1 MIRNPRQI
9 QLMRL
14 GVASLCLANFGGD
27 SSSDSSTRTDNQT
40 QNNTAS
46 TDKRNTVADQA
57 IGLSGDNNTI
67 DRSTNSLTQFNDSSN
82 RSTSSITSFLDN
94 SNRSTNFSD
103 SSNRSTTDNSDRS
116 TSFTDN
122 SNRSTNTTVTDY
134 GSVGAS
140 IGMAGVMTT
149 QAFDTAQLGIKGAID
164 SLQVVSN
171 NNLTAVSKAFDMAK
185 SSAANAQTSGA
196 QMLGFATS
204 ALADTQQALANAKD
218 GGQSKTVMYAL
229 LAVTAIGVA
238 FAFKK

>member
-27 SSSDSSTRTDNQT
+27 SSSDSSTRTDNNT
-40 QNNTAS
+40 QNNIQS
-46 TDKRNTVADQA
+46 TDKRAVGSDQA
-57 IGLSGDNNTI
+57 VALTGDGNTI

-82 RSTSSITSFLDN
+82 RSTSSITSFLDT
-94 SNRSTNFSD
+94 SNRSTNFAD

-116 TSFTDN
+116 TNFTDN

-134 GSVGAS
+134 GSIGSS
-140 IGMAGVMTT
+140 IGLAGSMSTA
-149 QAFDTAQLGIKGAID
+149 AFNTAQLGIKGAID
-164 SLQVVSN
+164 TLQLESN

-196 QMLGFATS
+196 QMLGFATT

-218 GGQSKTVMYAL
+218 GGQSKMVTYAIAAI
-229 LAVTAIGVA
+229 AVIGVA
-238 FAFKK
+238 FALKK